1 MLVIND
7 DAAASIKYEDDL
19 ATDSSCFH
27 LVVVQV
33 MANDAGRRADVDV
46 RVCPAFALDG
56 PWCRNI
62 ARMPRGTAIPD
73 HAVTCSA
80 ARGSVR
86 LPRNTSNAVAAAA
99 ISANRQAARKICVGG
114 KPSANR

>member
-1 MLVIND
+1 VLVIND

-56 PWCRNI
+56 PWLRRLFLHLPEYDPAIDAEPVPYAFEPEKHDVCR
-62 ARMPRGTAIPD
+62 
-73 HAVTCSA
+73 
-80 ARGSVR
+80 
-86 LPRNTSNAVAAAA
+86 
-99 ISANRQAARKICVGG
+99 G
-114 KPSANR
+114 K